1 MNPITFRHLAIGTG
15 MLKSADVAIALL
27 FMGPVENRDILPR
40 AVVLVVVW
48 LILWAAIWKATGTR
62 IFVRPAGPRN
72 REEAAAMRDVGA
84 GEEA

>member
-27 FMGPVENRDILPR
+27 FMGPVENRDVLPR

-48 LILWAAIWKATGTR
+48 LILWTVIWKLTGTKV
-62 IFVRPAGPRN
+62 FVRPAGPRN
-72 REEAAAMRDVGA
+72 RAEAAALRDSRNGDKR
-84 GEEA
+84 